1 MAAAD
6 QVDPAADGK
15 ASITAALFDFS
26 GTLFRF
32 TERPEWFSQLRDES
46 GDPLEGE
53 AQAELIRR
61 MTAPVGVPVE
71 LSEADRYAWERRDL
85 DPALHRQAYLAV
97 LRGSGL
103 TLPGHAESLYER
115 VIDPHSWEPYPD
127 TAQCM
132 WALRDHGIKVG
143 VVSNIAFDVRAV
155 FDVHDMSELVDTFTL
170 SYEVGATKPDAAIF
184 DAALHSLGV
193 EASEAL
199 MVGDSDEADGGARA
213 VGCAFALVPPLPVT
227 ERAGALLD
235 AVADLLH

>member
-1 MAAAD
+1 MA
-6 QVDPAADGK
+6 DPNHLR
-15 ASITAALFDFS
+15 AALFDFS

-32 TERPEWFSQLRDES
+32 TERPEWFSSLRDES
-46 GDPLEGE
+46 GDPLEGD

-61 MTAPVGVPVE
+61 MAAPVGMPVDLAE
-71 LSEADRYAWERRDL
+71 DDRSAWERRGL

-127 TAQCM
+127 TTSCLQQ
-132 WALRDHGIKVG
+132 LRDRGIKVG

-155 FDVHDMSELVDTFTL
+155 FDVHGVGALVDTYTL
-170 SYEVGATKPDAAIF
+170 SYEVGAMKPDAEIF
-184 DAALHSLGV
+184 EAALRSLGA
-193 EASEAL
+193 EASATL
-199 MVGDSDEADGGARA
+199 MVGDSGEADGGARA
-213 VGCAFALVPPLPVT
+213 VGCAFALVPPLPVA
-227 ERAGALLD
+227 ERPHALLD

>member
-1 MAAAD
+1 MTRSDHLQA
-6 QVDPAADGK
+6 V
-15 ASITAALFDFS
+15 LFDFS

-32 TERPEWFSQLRDES
+32 TERPEWFSSLRDES

-61 MTAPVGVPVE
+61 MTAPVGMSVD
-71 LSEADRYAWERRDL
+71 LSDPERYAWERRDL

-115 VIDPHSWEPYPD
+115 VIDPYSWEPYPD
-127 TAQCM
+127 TATCLRQ
-132 WALRDHGIKVG
+132 LRDHGIKVG

-155 FDVHDMSELVDTFTL
+155 FDVHDMGSLVDTFTL
-170 SYEVGATKPDAAIF
+170 SYEVGVTKPDAGIF
-184 DAALHSLGV
+184 EAALQGLGV
-193 EASEAL
+193 EAAAAL
-199 MVGDSDEADGGARA
+199 MVGDSEEADGGARA

-227 ERAGALLD
+227 DRPDALLT
-235 AVADLLH
+235 AVADLFD